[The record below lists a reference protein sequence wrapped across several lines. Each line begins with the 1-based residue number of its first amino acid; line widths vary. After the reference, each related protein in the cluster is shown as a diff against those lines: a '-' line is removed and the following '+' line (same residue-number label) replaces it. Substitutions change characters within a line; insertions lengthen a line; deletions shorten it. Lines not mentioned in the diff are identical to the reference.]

1 MDDFNPNFSFSFGS
15 EPGTASKPQAAW
27 EFAGALKQAKAE
39 QNRTNAHSTSLD
51 QKIKRRLQTNAD
63 MKGWKAE
70 DKQKKREQ
78 RKASKRGG
86 SNNASGAKESSE
98 EDSDDEDD
106 DDSDEPLPGE
116 LDDEDS
122 DEDEGEEEDEEDAG
136 PSGEDDDEGEEE
148 DEEEEQE
155 DPRVKA
161 KQQQQRRQQEQQ
173 RLLQQKQQRAQLAG
187 SKRRQEEQQEENGH
201 GVQGPGVTSTDD
213 GEDGESSSEGEEE
226 EAAQEPQQKKSKQQ
240 QQQKGVQEK
249 HKNESQ
255 ANGNAASERQQ
266 PGASTSGKGGEA
278 SGGSAKGQKG
288 GFFART
294 PDGTTF
300 TATSFADLQLSR
312 PLLKAI
318 TGLGYTTPT
327 PIQAAV
333 VPLALAGRDVCG
345 SAITG
350 SGKTAAFALPCLERL
365 LHRPRQ
371 IAATYVLVLT
381 PTRELAVQVH
391 SMITTLAQHTDISA
405 ALVVGGLSSQVQA
418 SVLRRSPE
426 IVVATPGRLIDHL
439 HNTQSVGLEDLA
451 VLVLDEADRLL
462 EMGFKEE
469 VTEILR
475 MAPKKRQTMLFSAT
489 FNDEVRASA
498 LAADAAAAV
507 PKELRQ
513 EVVRLK
519 GAAAAHKEAVLL
531 AMCARSFRGAPS
543 IIFFRTKQRAH
554 RLKILFGLLGLPVAA
569 ELHGDMTQA
578 ARLESLEMFRTKE
591 ASFLLATDV
600 AARGL
605 DISGVQVVINY
616 DTPRTLETYLHRIG
630 RTARAGAA
638 GVAVTFVEDSDR
650 NLLREVVRRTKANV
664 CQRLV
669 PAASVVQW
677 QSKLEAAEEDVAQ
690 VISEERYEREL
701 RKAEMEAN
709 KTQNMIDHSS
719 EIHSRPARSWFQ
731 TERQKKEIAQRAGR
745 AAAGLPPLPGD
756 ADSEDGED
764 AKAAPEGPSK
774 QEKKNKKKERLK
786 QEAAEKKASA
796 KKENSLM
803 EETGEHTRQIRS
815 AKSKIRS
822 LREQGMTAAAAAK
835 AVAAAAAPKSAK
847 KKKQQQQQHGAGGGE
862 SSLFSG
868 DGTGRPAAGG
878 TAKAKSK
885 EDAGKDLGAHTNKR
899 SDRTGFSSAQLNRVK
914 RGGVG
919 KKAFKS
925 KKKYQRKKK

>member
-1 MDDFNPNFSFSFGS
+1 MDDFNPNFTFSFGN
-15 EPGTASKPQAAW
+15 EPGYSSKPQAAW

-39 QNRTNAHSTSLD
+39 QSRTNAQSTSLD
-51 QKIKRRLQTNAD
+51 QKIKRRLSANAD

-78 RKASKRGG
+78 RKASKKGG
-86 SNNASGAKESSE
+86 FNDLNGAKEGSE
-98 EDSDDEDD
+98 DDSDDEDVD

-122 DEDEGEEEDEEDAG
+122 DEDEGEEEEREEEEEEDEAG
-136 PSGEDDDEGEEE
+136 PSGEDDEEGEGDE
-148 DEEEEQE
+148 EEEEQE

-161 KQQQQRRQQEQQ
+161 KQQQQRRQQEQE

-187 SKRRQEEQQEENGH
+187 SKRRQEEPQENGH
-201 GVQGPGVTSTDD
+201 GVQGPGVTSSDD
-213 GEDGESSSEGEEE
+213 GEDGEMSSEDEEE
-226 EAAQEPQQKKSKQQ
+226 EVAREPHQKKSKQQ
-240 QQQKGVQEK
+240 QQQQQQQQKQGKQQQKGTQEK
-249 HKNESQ
+249 SKNELQ

-278 SGGSAKGQKG
+278 SGGSAKGQKGGG

-350 SGKTAAFALPCLERL
+350 SGKTAAFTLPCLERL

-489 FNDEVRASA
+489 FNDEVRALMALSLRQPVR

-543 IIFFRTKQRAH
+543 IIFFKTKQRAH
-554 RLKILFGLLGLPVAA
+554 RLKILFGLLGLPMAA

-638 GVAVTFVEDSDR
+638 GVAVTFVEDRDR
-650 NLLREVVRRTKANV
+650 HLLREVLRRTKANV

-669 PAASVVQW
+669 PAASVAQW

-690 VISEERYEREL
+690 VISEERC
-701 RKAEMEAN
+701 
-709 KTQNMIDHSS
+709 
-719 EIHSRPARSWFQ
+719 
-731 TERQKKEIAQRAGR
+731 
-745 AAAGLPPLPGD
+745 
-756 ADSEDGED
+756 
-764 AKAAPEGPSK
+764 APSV
-774 QEKKNKKKERLK
+774 
-786 QEAAEKKASA
+786 
-796 KKENSLM
+796 
-803 EETGEHTRQIRS
+803 HTAI
-815 AKSKIRS
+815 
-822 LREQGMTAAAAAK
+822 REQ
-835 AVAAAAAPKSAK
+835 
-847 KKKQQQQQHGAGGGE
+847 
-862 SSLFSG
+862 
-868 DGTGRPAAGG
+868 D
-878 TAKAKSK
+878 
-885 EDAGKDLGAHTNKR
+885 
-899 SDRTGFSSAQLNRVK
+899 
-914 RGGVG
+914 
-919 KKAFKS
+919 
-925 KKKYQRKKK
+925 